1 MFKNYFVT
9 TYRNLLKTKTYSL
22 ISVLGLAIGM
32 TACLLIL
39 HFVRFEESYDTFHND
54 SDRIYRLRYERTD
67 GTGESVKFASCTPP
81 AAARIRGKYPDVENI
96 GRTLHTSAS
105 VSFADKV
112 FLEDRVFYAEPEL
125 FSVLSFPFVQ
135 GDPQTGLAEPDKTCI
150 SASIAD
156 KYFGDTDPIGKTIS
170 LNKRMDYEIVG
181 VFEDLPANSHV
192 KMDIILPWKN
202 LETLYGPDYTE
213 AWGHTGSYTYLKT
226 APNVNSQEFETK
238 LQRLVEAE
246 CPWLKEYNMT
256 IDLKM
261 QPLTDI
267 HLMSHF
273 MQEFEPN
280 GDRSSVEFLF
290 IIAFFII
297 LMAWVNYVN
306 LSTACSLRRA
316 KEVGLRK
323 VVGASRG
330 QLIGQFFLEIV
341 VINLV
346 SIAIAFG
353 VISLALPYFC
363 QITGIPASIS
373 VWSQSWFWVTSSLL
387 FFAGIFLSGLYPVTV
402 LSSFE
407 PVKVLKGRLGNAVR
421 GINLRKALVVF
432 QFTVGLFLLIATFTV
447 YKQLSYMHGQEL
459 GFSME
464 QKLVIKAPR
473 VRDESYAA
481 TYTSFK
487 ESLLKIASIDCV
499 TYVTEVPGRQIYW
512 DAGGIRREGQDE
524 NQGKNYQIVGVD
536 YDFVDVFLPEIVA
549 GRSFSRE
556 FPSDEMGLML
566 NETAV
571 TFMGFEDAPSA
582 VGQKVNYWD
591 EIFTVIGV
599 LKDYHQQSLKEE
611 FEPHLFRYMPTGRGR
626 MGMIAMTM
634 NIENVQKTMAGVQ
647 SAYNEF
653 FPGNSF
659 DYFFLDD
666 YYNEQYKA
674 DELFGQV
681 YTVFAVLAIFITAL
695 GLFGLSSFSITRLT
709 KEIGI
714 RKVLGAS
721 VPSLYGL
728 LTKEFLILLAIANA
742 IAVPFSYYLMNGWL
756 EGFAYRTD
764 MGSWVFVLA
773 GVVTLLIA
781 LMTVSYQIIRAAR
794 ANPIDAIQHE

>member
-1 MFKNYFVT
+1 
-9 TYRNLLKTKTYSL
+9 
-22 ISVLGLAIGM
+22 LA
-32 TACLLIL
+32 
-39 HFVRFEESYDTFHND
+39 
-54 SDRIYRLRYERTD
+54 
-67 GTGESVKFASCTPP
+67 
-81 AAARIRGKYPDVENI
+81 
-96 GRTLHTSAS
+96 
-105 VSFADKV
+105 
-112 FLEDRVFYAEPEL
+112 
-125 FSVLSFPFVQ
+125 Q
-135 GDPQTGLAEPDKTCI
+135 
-150 SASIAD
+150 
-156 KYFGDTDPIGKTIS
+156 KYFGNNDPIGKSIS
-170 LNKRMDYEIVG
+170 LNKRRDYEVVG
-181 VFEDLPANSHV
+181 VFEDFPANSHV
-192 KMDIILPWKN
+192 KMDIVLPWKN
-202 LETLYGPDYTE
+202 LEAIYGPDYTE
-213 AWGHTGSYTYLKT
+213 AWGHTGSYTYLRT
-226 APNVNSQEFETK
+226 APNVNPQEFETK
-238 LQRLVEAE
+238 LLGLVEEE

-261 QPLTDI
+261 QPLADI
-267 HLMSHF
+267 HLTSHF

-280 GDRSSVEFLF
+280 GDKGAVEFLF

-323 VVGASRG
+323 VVGASRK
-330 QLIGQFFLEIV
+330 QLIGQFFIEIV

-353 VISLALPYFC
+353 LIFLALPYFC
-363 QITGIPASIS
+363 QITGVPTSILI
-373 VWSQSWFWVTSSLL
+373 WSQSWFWLTSGLL

-447 YKQLSYMHGQEL
+447 YKQLSYMRGQEL

-473 VRDESYAA
+473 VRDESYSA
-481 TYTSFK
+481 TYNSFK
-487 ESLLKIASIDCV
+487 ESLLKLASIDHM
-499 TYVTEVPGRQIYW
+499 TYVTEVPGRQVYW
-512 DAGGIRREGQDE
+512 DAGGIRQESQDE

-536 YDFVDVFLPEIVA
+536 YDFIDVFQPEIVA
-549 GRSFSRE
+549 GRGFSRE

-571 TFMGFEDAPSA
+571 TFMGFESPQSA
-582 VGQKVNYWD
+582 IGQKINYWD

-599 LKDYHQQSLKEE
+599 LKDYHQQSLKEA
-611 FEPHLFRYMPTGRGR
+611 FEPHIFRYTPNGRGR
-626 MGMIAMTM
+626 MGMIAMTVNVD
-634 NIENVQKTMAGVQ
+634 NIQSTMAGVQ

-666 YYNEQYKA
+666 YYDEQYKA

-681 YTVFAVLAIFITAL
+681 YTIFAVLAVIITAL

-728 LTKEFLILLAIANA
+728 LTKEFLILLAIAN
-742 IAVPFSYYLMNGWL
+742 IFAVPLSYYLMNGWL

-764 MGSWVFVLA
+764 MGSIVFIMA
-773 GVVTLLIA
+773 GVVTLAIA
-781 LMTVSYQIIRAAR
+781 LLTVSYQIIRAAR